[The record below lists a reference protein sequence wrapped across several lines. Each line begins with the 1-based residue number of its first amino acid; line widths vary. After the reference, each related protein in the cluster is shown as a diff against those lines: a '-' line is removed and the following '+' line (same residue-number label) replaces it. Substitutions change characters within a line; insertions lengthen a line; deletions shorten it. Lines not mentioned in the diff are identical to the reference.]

1 MNRQQSLGGGARGFS
16 LLKGKNLF
24 TLAEGATH
32 VDMFGN
38 YRKRAFTLAE
48 VLITLGIIGVVA
60 AMTMP
65 TLMTKYRKHV
75 AANRAKQVYT
85 ELSQVL
91 QLARVKYGDMDSWDF
106 TSRDTVKK
114 YILEFYKGLTLCQ
127 EPNGVQI
134 SKRCGMSISGNNP
147 IYATSR
153 GEGISFSAN
162 NTSRKSINIFV
173 DTDAGN
179 GKNRLGTDVF
189 YFEMKNNRL
198 MPYGWKDEITRDEI
212 KNGYYVEGANK
223 QIACKNEHIDG
234 GYQRNACTSL
244 LMFDGWEFK
253 DDYPW

>member
-1 MNRQQSLGGGARGFS
+1 MK
-16 LLKGKNLF
+16 KGF